1 MTSCYGSVRRV
12 AGTLLVAAAFAGL
25 PAPASAQQT
34 TGKVQGTVTDGSGVP
49 IANAQVLVLGTSFGA
64 ITNDQGYYFVNNVP
78 VGSYTFRV
86 QFIGY
91 APSEVREVRVLGG
104 QTITQDVQLTASAV
118 QVTGLNV
125 TIASNPLVPRD
136 QVASKSI
143 VSGAQINDLPVDD
156 VRNVIALQPGVVESG
171 SANGLSIRGGRP
183 GEQNVYIDG
192 APVRSTNFGN
202 QSITVGTNAVE
213 EASVTTGAL
222 GVEFGDAQSGVI
234 SYTTRSGGERLT
246 GSVSASTDEPF
257 GNAISLGYNRLEGS
271 IGGPIPILKNLR
283 FFVSGVVQG
292 QVSPFRGS
300 GWNNVPTYVMAGVD
314 TTVSYDSVGVG
325 TLSVNV
331 PRFAQ
336 FGGQCDASQNFGVEC
351 QGARFPMNW
360 NTTLETTGKISY
372 SYGNGSSVSLTGLA
386 TGNQFR
392 NWPGTAIAD
401 PALYTGAHNW
411 NRLAVLNLNHSFFK
425 SAERE
430 LALNVNLSWGQDKSI
445 AGPLAPASEVSTRS
459 PALGMEFSN
468 LQFAGFDGF
477 PFPVTD
483 EIIRNIRTNSGLRTP
498 LLNRTDL
505 RNRQPYRMN
514 PYGLQSGGWSTDG
527 FGAGGTLNSENRYRG
542 FVQVDWQANRFHRF
556 NFGGEAKKTDLAY
569 WASNF
574 LTQIFMNA
582 YVVHP
587 VTYAAWAADRLDLG
601 DVVLELGMRYDYMDT
616 KALFANTPGRVFT
629 NPAWQPDAATNDAA
643 YQSSLDAVFS
653 PAEAHHTWSPRI
665 RVSFPITEKTDFRLS
680 YSHQVQSPDF
690 ATLLNG
696 TNNDL
701 AFTNTNDAFGRD
713 VGFGKTVLFEFG
725 VRHAF
730 SPDLVFD
737 VAAYNK
743 DFTSDLAYRIKPFD
757 DPANPGRT
765 QNVNVLTSADFGYA
779 RGIDFKLDKRIGNWL
794 NFSGAYTFQVARNT
808 GSDPFAYLRTSARQ
822 ISQVTGNPAAPPEQ
836 PLPTDDNRTHNLV
849 GAITVN
855 VPTDWHKGTLLGTAL
870 GNVGVFATFQAVSGL
885 PYTRLANS
893 GTGQAAPRTGFG
905 LTAASLEPVNS
916 STMPWTKNVDMRINK
931 GFRVGRADITAFA
944 DLRNVFNFK
953 NVLRLFAE
961 TGDVVNALHRENTL
975 SPEFSNLAN
984 EATANGKLLSGGS
997 IDLRASCNTWTGITG
1012 VVDCVNLRRVEARF
1026 GDGDGIYTLAEQ
1038 STALNAYYDLLN
1050 GTQTFYGTPR
1060 NIRVGFELNF

>member
-1 MTSCYGSVRRV
+1 
-12 AGTLLVAAAFAGL
+12 
-25 PAPASAQQT
+25 
-34 TGKVQGTVTDGSGVP
+34 
-49 IANAQVLVLGTSFGA
+49 
-64 ITNDQGYYFVNNVP
+64 
-78 VGSYTFRV
+78 
-86 QFIGY
+86 
-91 APSEVREVRVLGG
+91 
-104 QTITQDVQLTASAV
+104 
-118 QVTGLNV
+118 
-125 TIASNPLVPRD
+125 
-136 QVASKSI
+136 
-143 VSGAQINDLPVDD
+143 VDD
-156 VRNVIALQPGVVESG
+156 VRNIIALQPGVVESG
-171 SANGLSIRGGRP
+171 SANGVSIRGGRP

-202 QSITVGTNAVE
+202 QAITVGTNAVE
-213 EASVTTGAL
+213 EASVTTAAL

-246 GSVSASTDEPF
+246 GSVNISTDEPF
-257 GNAISLGYNRLEGS
+257 GNAVSLGYNRLEGS
-271 IGGPIPILKNLR
+271 LGGPIPLLRNLR
-283 FFVSGVVQG
+283 FFASGVLQG

-300 GWNNVPTYVMAGVD
+300 GWNKVPTYVMGGLD
-314 TTVSYDSVGVG
+314 TTVHYDSAGVGVV
-325 TLSVNV
+325 SVNV
-331 PRFAQ
+331 PRFVQ
-336 FGGQCDASQNFGVEC
+336 YGGQCDASGNFGADC

-360 NTTLETTGKISY
+360 NTTIETTGKLSY

-392 NWPGTAIAD
+392 NWPGTAIGD
-401 PALYTGAHNW
+401 PALYTGGHTW

-445 AGPLAPASEVSTRS
+445 AGPLNPASEITTRD

-468 LQFAGFDGF
+468 LRFAGLDGF
-477 PFPVTD
+477 PFPITD
-483 EIIRNIRTNSGLRTP
+483 QIIRNIRTNSGLRTP

-527 FGAGGTLNSENRYRG
+527 FGAGATLNSETRYRG
-542 FVQVDWQANRFHRF
+542 FVQVDWQANRFHRL
-556 NFGGEAKKTDLAY
+556 NVGGEAKKTDLAY
-569 WASNF
+569 WASNY
-574 LTQIFMNA
+574 LAQIFMNA

-601 DVVLELGMRYDYMDT
+601 DVVLDVGARYDYMDT
-616 KALFANTPGRVFT
+616 RALFANTPGRVFT

-643 YQSSLDAVFS
+643 YAASLAAVFT
-653 PAEAHHTWSPRI
+653 PAQAHHTISPRL

-680 YSHQVQSPDF
+680 YSHQVQTPDF

-730 SPDLVFD
+730 SPDLVLD

-743 DFTSDLAYRIKPFD
+743 DFASDLAYRIKPFD

-779 RGIDFKLDKRIGNWL
+779 RGIDVKLDKRIGNWL
-794 NFSGAYTFQVARNT
+794 SFSGGYTFQVARNT

-822 ISQVTGNPAAPPEQ
+822 ISQVTGDPAAPPEQ
-836 PLPTDDNRTHNLV
+836 PLPTDDNRAHNFVAALTLSV
-849 GAITVN
+849 PADWKQGTTMGAILR
-855 VPTDWHKGTLLGTAL
+855 D
-870 GNVGVFATFQAVSGL
+870 VGVFATAQAVSGL

-893 GTGQAAPRTGFG
+893 GTGQTAPRTGFG
-905 LTAASLEPVNS
+905 LTAASLEPVNA
-916 STMPWTKNVDMRINK
+916 STMPWTRDVSLRINK
-931 GFRVGRADITAFA
+931 GFRVGRADVTAFA

-953 NVLRLFAE
+953 NVVRLFAE
-961 TGDVVNALHRENTL
+961 TGDVVNALHRENTI

-984 EATANGKLLSGGS
+984 EAGANGKLLSGGAV
-997 IDLRASCNTWTGITG
+997 DLRASCSTWTGITG

-1026 GDGDGIYTLAEQ
+1026 GNGDGIYTPAEQ

-1060 NIRVGFELNF
+1060 SIRLGFELNF